1 MIRIVAVGSPIGDD
15 AVGLVIGRRLAV
27 APPSGAEVLVKNRPG
42 FALVDAL
49 RGAQAVLLVDA
60 TRSGAPPGTIQRID
74 FRRRSD
80 ATIVRT
86 HASSHGPGIIEAIA
100 LAEAL
105 DVRPAVLELLGIEID
120 VPAPGFAL
128 SAPVFASVA
137 EVERLAR
144 QWAEE
149 QQQDFP

>member
-15 AVGLVIGRRLAV
+15 AVGLVVGRRLAD
-27 APPSGAEVLVKNRPG
+27 APPSGAEVQVRNRPG

-49 RGAQAVLLVDA
+49 RGADAVLLIDA
-60 TRSGAPPGTIQRID
+60 THSGAPPGTIHRID

-80 ATIVRT
+80 AVILRN
-86 HASSHGPGIIEAIA
+86 HASSHGPGIVEAIA

-120 VPAPGFAL
+120 VPSPGFAL
-128 SAPVFASVA
+128 SASVSASVA

-144 QWAEE
+144 QWSDE
-149 QQQDFP
+149 QKDFP